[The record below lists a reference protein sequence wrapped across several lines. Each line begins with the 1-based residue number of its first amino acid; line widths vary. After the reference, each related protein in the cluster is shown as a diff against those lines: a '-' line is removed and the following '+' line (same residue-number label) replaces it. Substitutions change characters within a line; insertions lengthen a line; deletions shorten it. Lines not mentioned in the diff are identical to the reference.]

1 MALLESIA
9 TAAAGVVFGLALAAP
24 PGPMN
29 AVIAE
34 ESVVGGWRS
43 GFTAGLGAMIADAC
57 FLALSLAG
65 VVALLQRS
73 PTLQGALVGIGG
85 LLLLYFA
92 VGAFRGRAAG
102 FRQSDTVT
110 AERRGFVKAFVLA
123 ITNPYQI
130 LFWLT
135 VGVGLL
141 EPGRIDV
148 FATALS
154 ADTSLAGVIVVQT
167 GTPLLL
173 VGLFGGIFLWITA
186 FPAALTAGAARTDRL
201 APAVA
206 TLSAFAYAVFGVLFL
221 ADALGTLL

>member
-1 MALLESIA
+1 MSFLEIAA
-9 TAAAGVVFGLALAAP
+9 TAVAGVVFGLALAAP

-34 ESVVGGWRS
+34 ESVVGGWRA
-43 GFTAGLGAMIADAC
+43 GFTAGLGAMVADAC
-57 FLALSLAG
+57 FLVLSLVG

-73 PTLQGALVGIGG
+73 PTLQGALVGAGG
-85 LLLLYFA
+85 LLLWYFA
-92 VGAFRGRAAG
+92 VGAVRDRAAG
-102 FRQSDTVT
+102 FRRGETT
-110 AERRGFVKAFVLA
+110 MPEKRGFVKAFTLA
-123 ITNPYQI
+123 VTNPYQI

-148 FATALS
+148 LATALP
-154 ADTSLAGVIVVQT
+154 AEASLAGLVVVRT

-173 VGLFGGIFLWITA
+173 VGLFGGILAWIVA
-186 FPAALTAGAARTDRL
+186 FPAALSAGASRTDRL

-206 TLSAFAYAVFGVLFL
+206 TVSAVAYAGFGTLFL
-221 ADALGTLL
+221 GDALGTLL